1 MKKQHSLEILFED
14 QWIVVVSKPSG
25 MLSVGFPGSRGK
37 TAEDIL
43 ADMNRSRG
51 KVRVSAVHRL
61 DRDTSGVM
69 MFALSVEAKKR
80 IMDDWQDMVSER
92 VYRAVCAHA
101 SLDGRGHRDERA
113 DQLPDSGTIDAP
125 LAYNRN
131 DVAYVPRKGDFKAL
145 KDAEKAVTHFRVIE
159 RGARYDL
166 VECSLETGRKN
177 QIRAHMAHLGHPVAG
192 DDVYG
197 DRASIAHGTPPD
209 HASGD
214 GRADDADRL
223 CLHARVLA
231 FAHPYTGE
239 QHRFEVA
246 EPDSFVKLVRAGRGA
261 RDAQGLKAGDDG
273 KAIPRRQRGKTPRA
287 AYAKTDDDVK
297 NIEDLKDLK
306 PLPKKSRTRQDTGKS
321 RFIPD
326 RFSPSR
332 EK

>member
-1 MKKQHSLEILFED
+1 MKKQHSLEVLFED

-92 VYRAVCAHA
+92 VYRAVCARPANAARA
-101 SLDGRGHRDERA
+101 SRDSRA
-113 DQLPDSGTIDAP
+113 NELPDSGTIDAP
-125 LAYNRN
+125 LAYNRS
-131 DVAYVPRKGDFKAL
+131 DVAYVPKKGDAKAL
-145 KDAEKAVTHFRVIE
+145 RDAEKAVTHFRVIE

-192 DDVYG
+192 DEVYG
-197 DRASIAHGTPPD
+197 ASSAAGQAGAPDSSASTGADRATVAE
-209 HASGD
+209 
-214 GRADDADRL
+214 RL

-231 FAHPYTGE
+231 FTHPFTGA
-239 QHRFEVA
+239 QHRFEVP
-246 EPDSFVKLVRAGRGA
+246 EPESFAKLV
-261 RDAQGLKAGDDG
+261 KAGG
-273 KAIPRRQRGKTPRA
+273 GEKPIPRRQRGKAPRA
-287 AYAKTDDDVK
+287 KDYARDDDNVK

-306 PLPKKSRTRQDTGKS
+306 PVPKKSRTRQDTGKS
-321 RFIPD
+321 RFIPG
-326 RFSPSR
+326 SVNPSR
-332 EK
+332 GR

>member
-92 VYRAVCAHA
+92 VYRAVCAHSA
-101 SLDGRGHRDERA
+101 NGNRTEP
-113 DQLPDSGTIDAP
+113 LPDSGTIDAP
-125 LAYNRN
+125 LAYNRS
-131 DVAYVPRKGDFKAL
+131 DVAYVPRKGDAKAL

-159 RGARYDL
+159 RGPRFDL

-197 DRASIAHGTPPD
+197 DRATGAHGTPPD
-209 HASGD
+209 RATGD
-214 GRADDADRL
+214 GRADADRL

-231 FAHPYTGE
+231 FTHPYTGE
-239 QHRFEVA
+239 RHRFEVA
-246 EPDSFVKLVRAGRGA
+246 ESDSFIKLVRAGKSSRGA
-261 RDAQGLKAGDDG
+261 QGPKAGDDG
-273 KAIPRRQRGKTPRA
+273 KAIPRRQRGKAPRA
-287 AYAKTDDDVK
+287 AYVKSDDDVK

-306 PLPKKSRTRQDTGKS
+306 PVPKKSRTRQDTGKS
-321 RFIPD
+321 RFIPG
-326 RFSPSR
+326 
-332 EK
+332 K